1 MRLRRADGV
10 RGRRKCGRDLIAAGR
25 RERQSHRMTEHHPIT
40 TGAGAPPTFLLWP
53 RPRPT
58 LPLPRAAGAVLSAAD
73 YAELMRELED
83 LRSRHRGEVSR
94 RLRDARDFGSPGD
107 DDDRQA
113 IREDA
118 AFAEAR
124 IAQLEHLARFATVL
138 AVEDL
143 DGVAGLGSVVKVA
156 NEIGGTMEYRLVGR
170 RTTDS
175 KPRDVS
181 LASPVGK
188 ALTGVRAG
196 DVARVALPS
205 GEIRVLSVLD
215 VVPSSQTTR
224 DATAEAA

>member
-1 MRLRRADGV
+1 MMGFAATAR
-10 RGRRKCGRDLIAAGR
+10 CGRDLIAAGR
-25 RERQSHRMTEHHPIT
+25 QERQSHRMT
-40 TGAGAPPTFLLWP
+40 
-53 RPRPT
+53 
-58 LPLPRAAGAVLSAAD
+58 VLSAAD
-73 YAELMRELED
+73 YAELMRELDD
-83 LRSRHRGEVSR
+83 LRSRHRGEISR

-138 AVEDL
+138 AVEDV
-143 DGVAGLGSVVKVA
+143 DGLAGLGSVVRVA
-156 NEIGGTMEYRLVGR
+156 DAMGGTMEYRLVGR
-170 RTTDS
+170 RTADS
-175 KPRDVS
+175 KPHDVS

-205 GEIRVLSVLD
+205 GEIRVLSVLG
-215 VVPSSQTTR
+215 VVPSSQTSR
-224 DATAEAA
+224 DATAAAA

>member
-1 MRLRRADGV
+1 MGFSAAAR
-10 RGRRKCGRDLIAAGR
+10 CGCDLIVDGLWT
-25 RERQSHRMTEHHPIT
+25 RQGDRMTDHRASTP
-40 TGAGAPPTFLLWP
+40 GAERHSDVSPPSASNAPPP
-53 RPRPT
+53 
-58 LPLPRAAGAVLSAAD
+58 AGVVLTAAD
-73 YAELMRELED
+73 YAELMRELDD
-83 LRSRHRGEVSR
+83 LRSRHRGEVSQ

-107 DDDRQA
+107 DDDRLA

-124 IAQLEHLARFATVL
+124 IAQLEHLARFATVVS
-138 AVEDL
+138 ADEDV
-143 DGVAGLGSVVKVA
+143 DGVAGLGSVVRVA
-156 NEIGGTMEYRLVGR
+156 DEMGGTIEFELVGR

-175 KPRDVS
+175 KVGDVS

-215 VVPSSQTTR
+215 VSPSRLRTR
-224 DATAEAA
+224 SDASAEAA

>member
-1 MRLRRADGV
+1 MTD
-10 RGRRKCGRDLIAAGR
+10 
-25 RERQSHRMTEHHPIT
+25 HRPIT
-40 TGAGAPPTFLLWP
+40 PGAERPSDVSPPAASNAPPSA
-53 RPRPT
+53 
-58 LPLPRAAGAVLSAAD
+58 AAGAVLSAAD
-73 YAELMRELED
+73 YAELMRELDD
-83 LRSRHRGEVSR
+83 LRSRHRDEVSR
-94 RLRDARDFGSPGD
+94 RLRGARDFGSPGD

-124 IAQLEHLARFATVL
+124 IAQLEHLALFATVL
-138 AVEDL
+138 AVEDA
-143 DGVAGLGSVVKVA
+143 DGVAGLGSVVRVA
-156 NEIGGTMEYRLVGR
+156 DEMGGTMEYRLVGR

-205 GEIRVLSVLD
+205 GEIQRAACVARSDSSRSSISLNVCASAATTGP
-215 VVPSSQTTR
+215 PSTR
-224 DATAEAA
+224 TRRPGESGSCRRIVSAS

>member
-1 MRLRRADGV
+1 M
-10 RGRRKCGRDLIAAGR
+10 
-25 RERQSHRMTEHHPIT
+25 
-40 TGAGAPPTFLLWP
+40 
-53 RPRPT
+53 
-58 LPLPRAAGAVLSAAD
+58 VLSAAD
-73 YAELMRELED
+73 YGELMRELDD
-83 LRSRHRGEVSR
+83 LRSRHRGEVSQ

-107 DDDRQA
+107 DDDRLA

-138 AVEDL
+138 VVAEEL
-143 DGVAGLGSVVKVA
+143 DDVAGLGSVVRVA
-156 NEIGGTMEYRLVGR
+156 DEMGGTTEFELVGR

-215 VVPSSQTTR
+215 VVPSAR
-224 DATAEAA
+224 ATHPDDDGRSGVIACEA

>member
-1 MRLRRADGV
+1 
-10 RGRRKCGRDLIAAGR
+10 
-25 RERQSHRMTEHHPIT
+25 MTEHRPIT
-40 TGAGAPPTFLLWP
+40 TGAERPSDASPLAASNAPPP
-53 RPRPT
+53 A
-58 LPLPRAAGAVLSAAD
+58 AAGAVLSAAD
-73 YAELMRELED
+73 YAELMRELDD

-124 IAQLEHLARFATVL
+124 IAQLEHLARSATVL
-138 AVEDL
+138 AVEDV
-143 DGVAGLGSVVKVA
+143 DGVAGLGSVVRVA
-156 NEIGGTMEYRLVGR
+156 DEMGGTMMEYRLVGR

-181 LASPVGK
+181 LASPVGT

-205 GEIRVLSVLD
+205 GEIRVLSVLGI
-215 VVPSSQTTR
+215 VPSSQTTR